1 MRSTERLATAVIA
14 GGLVLALTGCGVAQ
28 QASETAG
35 QVGNAASSA
44 AVCVEAVQI
53 ATTTPDLTDP
63 RAAADHAHAAADKLT
78 GLASR
83 AGDATV
89 GQAIDT
95 LAGTLRQTT
104 VDDLVN
110 PPADWLKKKT
120 DQVSAL
126 AKACGR

>member
-1 MRSTERLATAVIA
+1 MRSTRLATAVLA

-53 ATTTPDLTDP
+53 ATTTPDLTNP
-63 RAAADHAHAAADKLT
+63 QAAADRAHAAADELA

-89 GQAIDT
+89 GEAINT

-104 VDDLVN
+104 VDDLVTT
-110 PPADWLKKKT
+110 PANWLQKKA
-120 DQVSAL
+120 DEVSAL
-126 AKACGR
+126 TKACGR